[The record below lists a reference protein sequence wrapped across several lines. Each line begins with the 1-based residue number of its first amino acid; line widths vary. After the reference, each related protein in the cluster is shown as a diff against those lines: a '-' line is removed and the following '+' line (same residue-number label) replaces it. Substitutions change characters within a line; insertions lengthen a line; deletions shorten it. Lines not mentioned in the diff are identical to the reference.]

1 MNSKSFEARTI
12 TKPGTPTRVE
22 DVLPKAEANVTIWY
36 PSGDQ
41 FTAPSYDTAQSPFTQ
56 AFSDAVRALIRGR
69 HWSAQSSVEVL
80 RREIQRIHEQQ
91 LLNYHIQPFAVPWRT
106 SVELTSTPTLHPT
119 DTELAEA
126 DKQWIASLDVAK
138 NEGCLGPI
146 GEFLKQ
152 YPWSRMRPVAVDLL
166 RTWFPVFESI
176 SCQQTS
182 QLMMASC
189 AIGRSFGDSMLRKS
203 GRIVAAPK
211 RFPVSAP
218 SVINCSG
225 SGTNSVAEIDSG
237 LLAVAPSLEEARSNL
252 LDAQSRIAISNQ
264 RTFDSLAMQTEGDGF
279 IPNTNLEFFADEA
292 LSEPVPDL
300 SLSELQENEPGALP
314 QIAGRIELQIQDSE
328 IFNTEQLRDLYSGG
342 LKYRLDEVTAMR
354 VPGTD
359 NSVFARLPGNSDT
372 KPVDLGEL
380 LGQGDFQAPD
390 NAAEVEALVS
400 NVSFFLAVSL
410 SKAQRIFYVN
420 LSMSETE
427 AGEASLYVNRIKSL
441 LYRQYGLH
449 PSQVAV
455 SRRLLSDGDGAN
467 YQLSVFGK

>member
-1 MNSKSFEARTI
+1 
-12 TKPGTPTRVE
+12 
-22 DVLPKAEANVTIWY
+22 
-36 PSGDQ
+36 
-41 FTAPSYDTAQSPFTQ
+41 
-56 AFSDAVRALIRGR
+56 
-69 HWSAQSSVEVL
+69 
-80 RREIQRIHEQQ
+80 
-91 LLNYHIQPFAVPWRT
+91 
-106 SVELTSTPTLHPT
+106 
-119 DTELAEA
+119 
-126 DKQWIASLDVAK
+126 
-138 NEGCLGPI
+138 
-146 GEFLKQ
+146 
-152 YPWSRMRPVAVDLL
+152 
-166 RTWFPVFESI
+166 
-176 SCQQTS
+176 
-182 QLMMASC
+182 
-189 AIGRSFGDSMLRKS
+189 
-203 GRIVAAPK
+203 
-211 RFPVSAP
+211 
-218 SVINCSG
+218 
-225 SGTNSVAEIDSG
+225 
-237 LLAVAPSLEEARSNL
+237 
-252 LDAQSRIAISNQ
+252 
-264 RTFDSLAMQTEGDGF
+264 
-279 IPNTNLEFFADEA
+279 
-292 LSEPVPDL
+292 
-300 SLSELQENEPGALP
+300 
-314 QIAGRIELQIQDSE
+314 LQIQDSE